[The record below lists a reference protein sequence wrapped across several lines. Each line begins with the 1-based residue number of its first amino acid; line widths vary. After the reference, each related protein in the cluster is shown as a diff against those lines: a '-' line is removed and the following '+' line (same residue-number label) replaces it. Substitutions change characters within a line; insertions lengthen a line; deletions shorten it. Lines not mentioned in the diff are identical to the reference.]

1 MNVVDGFFTGISMA
15 GKYMGHRGLCI
26 YIYIYIHMYIYIY
39 LYVLVAY
46 IYIIESRGYM
56 IKQ

>member
-15 GKYMGHRGLCI
+15 GKYMGHHGLCI
-26 YIYIYIHMYIYIY
+26 YIYISICVGCI
-39 LYVLVAY
+39 Y